1 MGSQNKKFEK
11 PWRRGLKHYIL
22 YCLENDNFKAAYIS
36 SVSTEWIV
44 LVCFIKY
51 VATITIKNEFTYR

>member
-1 MGSQNKKFEK
+1 M
-11 PWRRGLKHYIL
+11 
-22 YCLENDNFKAAYIS
+22 S

-51 VATITIKNEFTYR
+51 VTTITIKKEFTYR